1 MKNFYTAS
9 EAQKRLG
16 MDKNS
21 FYYLVRKGTLKGI
34 APPGKKHSL
43 YPKSEIDKFAA
54 SIKTLMEQYGREAS
68 VFEKATTEDL
78 QTEVDIDLS
87 LYGNKGTT
95 PLEARLAR
103 LNANPEGNY
112 VLRNEGDVVGHVSFY
127 PVESETLREAI
138 SGERHGIPIDKI
150 LPFEPG
156 KPLDILIFIISV
168 KPGFPPDVS
177 NYYGQRLIAGTVHTL
192 RELGERG
199 VEIENIYATSRTA
212 AGIKLCRKLG
222 MTEEPISG
230 ERGRYRYSLH
240 IPTSNS
246 MLVQEYKQGLE
257 EYKKSSTK

>member
-21 FYYLVRKGTLKGI
+21 FYYLIRKGTIKGVT
-34 APPGKKHSL
+34 PPGKKHSL
-43 YPKSEIDKFAA
+43 YPKSEIDRFAA
-54 SIKTLMEQYGREAS
+54 SIKTLMEQYERETS
-68 VFEKATTEDL
+68 TFEKATSEDL
-78 QTEVDIDLS
+78 QTEVDIDTS

-103 LNANPEGNY
+103 LQANPEGNY
-112 VLRNEGDVVGHVSFY
+112 VLRNGEEIVGHVSFY
-127 PVESETLREAI
+127 PVEPTTLREATTGI
-138 SGERHGIPIDKI
+138 RHGIPIDKI

-156 KPLDILIFIISV
+156 KPMDILIFIMSV
-168 KPGFPPDVS
+168 KPGFPPDVTS
-177 NYYGQRLIAGTVHTL
+177 HYGQRLIAGTVHVL
-192 RELGERG
+192 RQLAEKG

-222 MTEEPISG
+222 MIEEAIPN

-240 IPTSNS
+240 VPTSDS
-246 MLVQEYKQGLE
+246 ILIQEYKQGLE
-257 EYKKSSTK
+257 EYKKSTKQ